1 MNLHT
6 GVGVLLEYLFESAPF
21 RDRRVFAKFALRDCG
36 DGKSKM
42 KGKHAKTLARLPS
55 NFSMW
60 ACSYR

>member
-36 DGKSKM
+36 DGKSK
-42 KGKHAKTLARLPS
+42 KTRQDISEIAEQLLDVGP
-55 NFSMW
+55 
-60 ACSYR
+60 